1 MRRQKGRFDMFLQV
15 CNAGPASFCQK
26 QVYCFGKGMRAYTF
40 VIHKGVDQCTSMD
53 LQAKFK
59 LVVSLRGKT
68 CFSGMLFSYGNPCH
82 TPKPPN
88 WTRALNSVPAA
99 CWHRAAQQASG
110 HPRSWNIVMEEQ
122 ARIGPMRILLSL
134 NCGGVATVG
143 YLPRFVANVRA
154 RA

>member
-88 WTRALNSVPAA
+88 WTRALNSVPLA
-99 CWHRAAQQASG
+99 CVAGRMLAQGCATG
-110 HPRSWNIVMEEQ
+110 
-122 ARIGPMRILLSL
+122 IGPPTLMEHSFGRAGKNRANEDSPFFKLRRG
-134 NCGGVATVG
+134 CKCR
-143 YLPRFVANVRA
+143 LPP
-154 RA
+154 